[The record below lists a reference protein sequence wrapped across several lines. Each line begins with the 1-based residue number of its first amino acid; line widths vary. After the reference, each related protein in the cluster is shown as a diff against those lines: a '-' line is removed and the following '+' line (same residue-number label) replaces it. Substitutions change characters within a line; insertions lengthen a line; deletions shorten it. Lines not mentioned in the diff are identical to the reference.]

1 MNNPTLNVRIVTP
14 RQILFDG
21 IASSVS
27 SVNSQG
33 KFDIL
38 PEHANFITI
47 VENNPII
54 IHDADKK
61 VFSYN
66 FPLAI
71 IYTAKNIVHIYT
83 NIPSQK
89 SNII

>member
-1 MNNPTLNVRIVTP
+1 MADPVLNVRIVTP
-14 RQILFDG
+14 KQILFEG

-27 SVNSQG
+27 SVNSAG

-47 VENNPII
+47 IENNPII
-54 IHDADKK
+54 IQGVDKEITT
-61 VFSYN
+61 YN

-71 IYTAKNIVHIYT
+71 IYTAKNIVRIYT
-83 NIPSQK
+83 SLQQPSI
-89 SNII
+89 S